1 MPEQRIQQHFID
13 SADLTYQAAQLLAP
27 AIAETVHVLLECV
40 TNGGKILTC
49 GCGLS
54 AWQAR
59 QFAALGVSGFERYR
73 PALATLALEENAT
86 GAQVFA
92 RQIHALGQAGDVLLL
107 LAAEGSHAS
116 LVQAIEAAHE
126 RDMQVIVLHG
136 LCHTPPLASDES
148 EAPAVE
154 LQDLLDDGDISLCV
168 PHHRPAHVREV
179 HSLILHC
186 LCDGIDMQLL
196 GEEGF

>member
-27 AIAETVHVLLECV
+27 AIAETVHILLECV
-40 TNGGKILTC
+40 TNGGKILAC

-59 QFAALGVSGFERYR
+59 QFAALGVSGFERHR
-73 PALATLALEENAT
+73 PALAILALEENAA

-116 LVQAIEAAHE
+116 LVQAIQAAHE
-126 RDMQVIVLHG
+126 RDMQVIALHG
-136 LCHTPPLASDES
+136 LCDTPPLALNEDE
-148 EAPAVE
+148 EPAAG
-154 LQDLLDDGDISLCV
+154 LQGLLGDGDISLRV
-168 PHHRPAHVREV
+168 PHHRPARVREV
-179 HSLILHC
+179 HSLILHG

>member
-1 MPEQRIQQHFID
+1 MPEQRIQQHFLD

-27 AIAETVHVLLECV
+27 TIGETVHVLLECV
-40 TNGGKILTC
+40 INGGKILAC
-49 GCGLS
+49 GGGLS

-59 QFAALGVSGFERYR
+59 QFAALGISGFERYR
-73 PALATLALEENAT
+73 PALAILALEENTA

-126 RDMQVIVLHG
+126 RDMQVIALHG
-136 LCHTPPLASDES
+136 LCHTAFEAD
-148 EAPAVE
+148 EAPAAK

-168 PHHRPAHVREV
+168 PHHRPARVREV